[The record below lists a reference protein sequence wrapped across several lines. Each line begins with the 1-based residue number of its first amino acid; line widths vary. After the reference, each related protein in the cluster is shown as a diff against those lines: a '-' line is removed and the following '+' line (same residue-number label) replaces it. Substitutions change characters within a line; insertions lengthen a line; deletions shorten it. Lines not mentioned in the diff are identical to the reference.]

1 MANEIKVVFDDGHT
15 LYAIVRDDTGQIWD
29 VGDGAFEAVG
39 TWNDARVGE
48 CDIALTA
55 KDGELYLGDFPNA
68 ANGTYIVEIY
78 SQAGANPDTDDDD
91 FIGGEEFVWD
101 GSTAVVISM
110 HHYMLL

>member
-1 MANEIKVVFDDGHT
+1 MANEIKVGFDDGHT
-15 LYAIVRDDTGQIWD
+15 LYVFIRDDTGQIYD
-29 VGDGAFEAVG
+29 VGDTAFEAVG
-39 TWNDARVGE
+39 TWNDARADE

-55 KDGELYLGDFPNA
+55 KDGELYLGDFPDV
-68 ANGTYIVEIY
+68 ANGTYLVQVY

-91 FIGGEEFVWD
+91 YLGGEVFVWD